1 MRDIVLNESIHLDK
15 DNGVHLLTFC
25 SDKPSVQTFVLE
37 LFNCEVFE
45 YSKYCDG
52 DLLTIHLSPEV
63 MNKLC
68 SAYLNYKNNNK
79 TMPS

>member
-15 DNGVHLLTFC
+15 GNAVHLLTFC
-25 SDKPSVQTFVLE
+25 SDIRSIQTFALE

-52 DLLTIHLSPEV
+52 DLLTIHLSSEV
-63 MNKLC
+63 MDKLR
-68 SAYLNYKNNNK
+68 SAYLNYKNNSE